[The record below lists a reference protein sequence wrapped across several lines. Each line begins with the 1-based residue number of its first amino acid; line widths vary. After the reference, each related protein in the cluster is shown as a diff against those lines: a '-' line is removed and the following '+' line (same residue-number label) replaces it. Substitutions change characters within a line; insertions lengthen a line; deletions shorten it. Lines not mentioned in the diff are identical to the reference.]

1 MAKYAFLGGYTTET
15 WARFV
20 QNPGDRAALV
30 RKAAESVGGKLDVLY
45 WTFGEDDFLAIF
57 DAPDDLTMAAISVG
71 AGTSGSLRNVRT
83 IKLITADELQK
94 VLAKAKTVAG
104 AYVPPGAR
112 EPVGARG

>member
-1 MAKYAFLGGYTTET
+1 MAKYALLGGYTTEA

-20 QNPGDRAALV
+20 QNPGDRAAPV
-30 RKAAESVGGKLDVLY
+30 RKAVEAVGGKLDTLY
-45 WTFGEDDFLAIF
+45 WSFGEDDYLVII
-57 DAPDDLTMAAISVG
+57 DAPDDVTMAAISVG
-71 AGTSGSLRNVRT
+71 AGSSGSLRNLRT

-94 VLAKAKTVAG
+94 VLAKARTVAA

>member
-1 MAKYAFLGGYTTET
+1 
-15 WARFV
+15 
-20 QNPGDRAALV
+20 
-30 RKAAESVGGKLDVLY
+30 
-45 WTFGEDDFLAIF
+45 
-57 DAPDDLTMAAISVG
+57 MAAITVG

-94 VLAKAKTVAG
+94 VLTKAKTVAG